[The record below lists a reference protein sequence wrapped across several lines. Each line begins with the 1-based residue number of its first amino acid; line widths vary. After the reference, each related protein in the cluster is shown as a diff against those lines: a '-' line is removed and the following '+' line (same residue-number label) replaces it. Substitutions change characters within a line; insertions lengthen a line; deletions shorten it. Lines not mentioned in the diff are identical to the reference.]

1 MIPNRTIRLPEEL
14 CSAAERKF
22 LHRFGSLDEFVATLL
37 REMVRDDA
45 VLMDE
50 QEQRVVEERLKGL
63 GYI

>member
-1 MIPNRTIRLPEEL
+1 MSRNRTIILPEEL

-22 LHRFGSLDEFVATLL
+22 LHRFGDLEELVTTLL

-45 VLMDE
+45 MLMDE
-50 QEQRVVEERLKGL
+50 NEQSVVEERLKGL

>member
-1 MIPNRTIRLPEEL
+1 MSRSRTISLPEEL

-22 LHRFGSLDEFVATLL
+22 LQRFGSLEELVITLL

-45 VLMDE
+45 MLMDE
-50 QEQRVVEERLKGL
+50 QEQRIVEERLKGL

>member
-1 MIPNRTIRLPEEL
+1 MSRTRTISLPEEL
-14 CSAAERKF
+14 CSVAEQKF
-22 LHRFGSLDEFVATLL
+22 LHRFGSLEEFVTTLL